1 MKITV
6 FGSCRQ
12 LQPLSLLGDIKDIKD
27 IELTGIQEKLT
38 YTHYTKEVIQSIE
51 FCKYKNCKINESNG
65 SINDDSKIDDKYTK
79 YCFRT
84 GILNN
89 INIDCKEELKRDFDN
104 TDLFVVEIS
113 SRYSYEWNNMYV
125 HHILKDDEY
134 KFYDKNNIIKRELS
148 DIEIE
153 EDIIKIKELLHPKK
167 LLIVSH
173 IYSYDSGK
181 RYDLIKL
188 LERLCLK
195 YDIPF
200 LSPSEYLNQESDVYQ
215 NERKLSHFTEKGCS
229 LISSIYKNTIKDIFK
244 EKTLVLVLKQNYVNK
259 KRSDVNN
266 FWGLGDMIRTMYGV
280 YKKSL
285 NSYFKVI
292 IDISHHPIKNF
303 IQTHTHKYTK
313 LINDNVENI
322 EFCEEKYIDKKFEN
336 TNIICIGSFSE
347 LNVYDNSEYSNDIN
361 LFIKRHLRPTR
372 EFLDFIND
380 KIKDIDINIIHYRLG
395 DNGLI
400 NKVYNENIIEKCYDH
415 LIKYSGK
422 YKYSKYILLTDSS
435 LFKEYV
441 IKNMNENMIK
451 NRENNIIVYNHSIC
465 HIGYDNSLDEIKNS
479 LFEFFVATKSKTIK
493 TYSTYAWISGFMF
506 SIHKLYNVPITRIY
520 LDDLDEK
527 EDKKDVKDVNFF
539 NKINK
544 SKKYHTNYRKF

>member
-1 MKITV
+1 MKITI

-12 LQPLSLLGDIKDIKD
+12 LQPLSLLKN

-51 FCKYKNCKINESNG
+51 FCNNLQIREP
-65 SINDDSKIDDKYTK
+65 IDDKYTK

-89 INIDCKEELKRDFDN
+89 INIDCKDELKRDFDN

-134 KFYDKNNIIKRELS
+134 KFSDKDNIIKRELS
-148 DIEIE
+148 DVEIE

-173 IYSYDSGK
+173 IYTYDSGK

-200 LSPSEYLNQESDVYQ
+200 LSPSEYLNQKTDVYH

-229 LISSIYKNTIKDIFK
+229 LISGIYKNNIKDIFK

-259 KRSDVNN
+259 KRSDINN

-313 LINDNVENI
+313 LINDNVDNI

-372 EFLDFIND
+372 EFSDFIND

-400 NKVYNENIIEKCYDH
+400 NKVSNESIIEKCFDN
-415 LIKYSGK
+415 LMKYSRKSK
-422 YKYSKYILLTDSS
+422 YSKYSKYILLTDSS

-441 IKNMNENMIK
+441 IKKNEN
-451 NRENNIIVYNHSIC
+451 NENENIIVYNHSIC

-479 LFEFFVATKSKTIK
+479 LFEFFVATKSKSIK

-520 LDDLDEK
+520 LDENDENEK
-527 EDKKDVKDVNFF
+527 DNKKDINFF